1 MVATQITTEIIDS
14 PRLIESSFGE
24 TSYDLLKAV
33 GRQALIQVDRLSS
46 RSTEYNKLTLISPA
60 NIRFTPRADSLA
72 VILRPSVSSGLSPFP
87 TTRSDLLGV
96 ATTTH
101 ESPFW
106 SSELEGTELHT
117 LVVRRSLLAKHAFGI
132 VDTSVLESAEV
143 LTLDQTRS
151 DLLLGRIGQIVNST
165 DSTQALDIRLTHVLL
180 SICEIANHQVD
191 DQGQNQ
197 IQRTIWQV
205 LRDKNAQELTLE
217 VLMESCDLSEHQLNH
232 FFKKNTGFSPRQ
244 FLSSFKL
251 NRIRQDLHNRGRR
264 YADCVAEYGYDS
276 PDQLYRAYQR
286 LFSEEPPLN
295 TH

>member
-1 MVATQITTEIIDS
+1 M
-14 PRLIESSFGE
+14 
-24 TSYDLLKAV
+24 LKAI

-46 RSTEYNKLTLISPA
+46 RSTEYNKLKLISPA

-72 VILRPSVSSGLSPFP
+72 VILRPSVPTGLTPFP
-87 TTRSDLLGV
+87 VTKSDLLGV

-106 SSELEGTELHT
+106 SSELAGTELHS
-117 LVVRRSLLAKHAFGI
+117 LIVRRSLLAKHAFGI
-132 VDTSVLESAEV
+132 VDTSVLENAEV
-143 LTLDQTRS
+143 LTLDEVRS
-151 DLLLGRIGQIVNST
+151 DLLLGRVEQIVNST
-165 DSTQALDIRLTHVLL
+165 ESTQALDIRLTHVLL

-191 DQGQNQ
+191 DQGQNET
-197 IQRTIWQV
+197 QRKIWQV
-205 LRDKNAQELTLE
+205 LRDKNPQHLTLE
-217 VLMESCDLSEHQLNH
+217 MLMESCSLSEHQLNH

-251 NRIRQDLHNRGRR
+251 NRIRQDLHNGGRR
-264 YADCVAEYGYDS
+264 YAECVADYGYES

-286 LFSEEPPLN
+286 LFAEEPPLN